1 MNVTKFKKIQ
11 KKYVQ
16 TIYKFKILLYI
27 IVTKLK
33 TKENKNMTSKKAERI
48 YKMTSVTIR
57 RFIRNY
63 NKFEGNEELDAT
75 KYIVPLVYEDDET
88 VSVRTLNDMMEIL
101 ERKERDSYRTASD
114 DELTIMR
121 NSINSKMQ
129 SIREF
134 QAFLKT
140 L

>member
-1 MNVTKFKKIQ
+1 
-11 KKYVQ
+11 
-16 TIYKFKILLYI
+16 
-27 IVTKLK
+27 
-33 TKENKNMTSKKAERI
+33 MTSKKAERI